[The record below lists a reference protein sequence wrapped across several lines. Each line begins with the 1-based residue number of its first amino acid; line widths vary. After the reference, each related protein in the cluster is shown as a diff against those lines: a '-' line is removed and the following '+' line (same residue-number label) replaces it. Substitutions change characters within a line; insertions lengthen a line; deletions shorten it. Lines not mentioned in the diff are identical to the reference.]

1 MKEITIDFDL
11 ETIKEQHEQINIY
24 FSGAINGGRQKQP
37 VYKDLIEHCKTLGY
51 VLDEYVGKKN
61 VLLRTR
67 QNFDIYSRN
76 MEWISAADI
85 FIAEISVH
93 SFGVGME
100 IQSAINN
107 GCAVLCLYD
116 KTMLNENQIS
126 KMITSCKMIKLIGY
140 STNASAKKIITQF
153 IEENTKKKG

>member
-1 MKEITIDFDL
+1 M
-11 ETIKEQHEQINIY
+11 NIY

-37 VYKDLIEHCKTLGY
+37 TYKALIEHCKELGF

-61 VLLRTR
+61 VLLRSR

-76 MEWISAADI
+76 MEWIDQTDI

-100 IQSAINN
+100 IERAISK
-107 GCAVLCLYD
+107 GCPVLCLYD
-116 KTMLNENQIS
+116 KTMLNENEIS
-126 KMITSCKMIKLIGY
+126 RMITSCKKIKLVGY
-140 STNASAKKIITQF
+140 TTNETAKKIITEF
-153 IEENTKKKG
+153 VEKNS